1 MTTKKELSLDA
12 SEITKYASIAR
23 GGREAR
29 QGDIDLKSLEFRGFP
44 TNRFSVVL
52 EFSEKAADTLRKKIT
67 NLLARVTENL
77 GINFIWAGIDFPL
90 HCTILEGEYKGQ
102 DPQEEAAIY
111 HALQTNT
118 QLREAVQRL
127 SAIQTINPQFL
138 LGPDRI
144 GAIILAASP
153 IPELITEAREKISVV
168 YTKSGLDP
176 RLMTDIYHLTIGRI
190 VKLPSEN
197 PTAKLEE
204 LNKLVHDLHNQ
215 TFQNPL
221 VLPVNK
227 VFCDPVTT
235 FLQRFPQD
243 LIKPNKR

>member
-1 MTTKKELSLDA
+1 MLMTTTRQELSLDTR
-12 SEITKYASIAR
+12 EIAKYASIAR

-29 QGDIDLKSLEFRGFP
+29 QGGVDLKPLEFRGFP
-44 TNRFSVVL
+44 TNRFSAIL
-52 EFSEKAADTLRKKIT
+52 EFSEEAADTLKEKIT
-67 NLLARVTENL
+67 NPLAGVAEDL
-77 GINFIWAGIDFPL
+77 GINFIWAGINFPL

-111 HALQTNT
+111 HSLQTNT
-118 QLREAVQRL
+118 QLIEIAQRL

-138 LGPDRI
+138 LGPDRV

-153 IPELITEAREKISVV
+153 IPELITEARENISTI

-221 VLPVNK
+221 VLPVSK

-235 FLQRFPQD
+235 FLQRFPQN
-243 LIKPNKR
+243 LIN